1 MDRSF
6 FVLFFSGLISMFF
19 HFCTCLRSF
28 FHNWSELK
36 SHSRAGRR
44 HLRQMVLTLPVVS
57 ARPDGGAVEAQMM
70 PYWAS
75 SCSSKWLKAS
85 QGQMTV
91 MSRKKTQQALRLLHE
106 SERKHTRKP
115 EANSPVPKPS
125 IPGMSSPN
133 LPAGSQTIRVT
144 NKNYQWGLRLWSEH
158 RATQNSPLD
167 SLLWRL
173 ALKLTGLPL
182 LELGGPL
189 SRGGGSSADPRGRL
203 DLSFGLEVH
212 CKQVTLCLTSQERGR
227 RGAILEAE
235 RRQKSAKLTH
245 RRQKKRQFSPI

>member
-1 MDRSF
+1 
-6 FVLFFSGLISMFF
+6 
-19 HFCTCLRSF
+19 
-28 FHNWSELK
+28 
-36 SHSRAGRR
+36 
-44 HLRQMVLTLPVVS
+44 
-57 ARPDGGAVEAQMM
+57 
-70 PYWAS
+70 
-75 SCSSKWLKAS
+75 
-85 QGQMTV
+85 
-91 MSRKKTQQALRLLHE
+91 MSTE
-106 SERKHTRKP
+106 
-115 EANSPVPKPS
+115 
-125 IPGMSSPN
+125 
-133 LPAGSQTIRVT
+133 
-144 NKNYQWGLRLWSEH
+144 

-245 RRQKKRQFSPI
+245 RRQKKRHFSPVQSEHGLTQDAQSDHESDAGVGLQPLSPLSDITAAKPLTGLTSRMQHFFFSTFS